1 MILCSRNLIVKKEGI
16 QPLLELYAFMHIPVI
31 SYYNPDFPSD
41 FLLLLYFL
49 SFCRFLS
56 CFPDF
61 SPLRQLPAALYRQLL
76 YHSLLSVRKRFLPAR
91 CFLSSCAAVSGRCC
105 QDLSSPLAAATPIGC
120 SSFTVPLTLPFSA
133 GLPAQPLRSADPST
147 DPEHRQCSCCND

>member
-1 MILCSRNLIVKKEGI
+1 MCSRNLVAKKEGI
-16 QPLLELYAFMHIPVI
+16 QSLLELYAFMHIPVI

-61 SPLRQLPAALYRQLL
+61 SPPRQLPAALYRQLL
-76 YHSLLSVRKRFLPAR
+76 YHSLLSVRKRFLPAQ
-91 CFLSSCAAVSGRCC
+91 SVSGRCRR
-105 QDLSSPLAAATPIGC
+105 DLSSPLAAATPIGC
-120 SSFTVPLTLPFSA
+120 GSFTVPLTLPFSA
-133 GLPAQPLRSADPST
+133 GLPAQLLQSADPST
-147 DPEHRQCSCCND
+147 DPEHRQCSCCSD